1 MHSHHPTQ
9 RGGMGAYGRFKA
21 TPWGIGGRWL
31 GGASVWFFEIV
42 CFFITFVKDITRN
55 EEKQKIITVRKKG
68 GQTDAGVLLAGRP
81 GGPPK
86 LKKNCKMKVFKENS
100 NIFLLFL
107 LLISLFSFF
116 ENLILWPLLLLSTLF
131 RKRKFRNCW
140 YPLWLRTQKAWNLQK
155 NKDDGKAI
163 LLWKRF

>member
-1 MHSHHPTQ
+1 MEDSKRPPEQ
-9 RGGMGAYGRFKA
+9 SGGDGR
-21 TPWGIGGRWL
+21 
-31 GGASVWFFEIV
+31 GGASVWFV
-42 CFFITFVKDITRN
+42 VFFVFFTNFVKDITRKWRKTKN
-55 EEKQKIITVRKKG
+55 NTVPKIG
-68 GQTDAGVLLAGRP
+68 DQTAAGALLAGRP

-86 LKKNCKMKVFKENS
+86 LKKNCKMKFFKEHS